1 MPLSMAHTTLLY
13 LPLLMSPTL
22 SLQVLA
28 SPLIGSVACCLTSLS
43 FSFLIFKKDLE
54 KGLSETVVIRAS
66 VCSLVYGEG
75 SRNGALLNFQLL

>member
-22 SLQVLA
+22 SHQVLA
-28 SPLIGSVACCLTSLS
+28 APLIGSVACCLTSLS

-54 KGLSETVVIRAS
+54 KGLSETVIRA